1 MSAPNIVRALRLQ
14 RASGE
19 FVLDRPAADYIPRA
33 RAVRAMR
40 AMIAHLGAGLIPNK
54 ASSTRGASL

>member
-14 RASGE
+14 RDSGE
-19 FVLDRPAADYIPRA
+19 FVLGTPAADYIPRA
-33 RAVRAMR
+33 RVVRARR
-40 AMIAHLGAGLIPNK
+40 AMFAHLGARRIPNK